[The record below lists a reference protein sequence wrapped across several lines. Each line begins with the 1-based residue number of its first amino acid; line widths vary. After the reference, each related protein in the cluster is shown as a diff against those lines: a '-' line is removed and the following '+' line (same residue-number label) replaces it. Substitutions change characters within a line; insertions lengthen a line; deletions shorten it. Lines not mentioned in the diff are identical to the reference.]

1 MAEQNE
7 VKTVLNGLV
16 WVEAPPSPTIPTHQP
31 KRDPNYRPTVARKP
45 APAPQAAPTPQAAA
59 PAQPQPAPVMI
70 DFWPEFFAYPGT
82 QRVSTF
88 DALAVVQAS
97 NTLSALLGREVINH
111 RANHPDAFEVI
122 ARLGR
127 AVLAR
132 YRPIALAEPVLPV
145 LLFDFNECAVLDSK
159 GLTKVLAGMR
169 SAYRDIA
176 QFQQD
181 YLNGKV
187 SGAQQMTAVY
197 HAGVLSQIW
206 NGLESAKYITPAE
219 AGFMRHHTD
228 SAVHQAALYTS
239 PFMYDGA

>member
-7 VKTVLNGLV
+7 VKTAVLNGLV
-16 WVEAPPSPTIPTHQP
+16 WVEAPPSPTIPTHRP
-31 KRDPNYRPTVARKP
+31 KRDPNYRPTVARQP
-45 APAPQAAPTPQAAA
+45 APLPTPQDAA

-82 QRVSTF
+82 QRVSAF

-97 NTLSALLGREVINH
+97 NTLSALLGREVISH
-111 RANHPDAFEVI
+111 RADHPDAFEVI

-132 YRPIALAEPVLPV
+132 YRPVAMAEPVLPV
-145 LLFDFNECAVLDSK
+145 LLFDFSVCAPLGSK
-159 GLTKVLAGMR
+159 DLGKIIVSMK
-169 SAYRDIA
+169 SAYRYIA

-181 YLNGKV
+181 YLNGTV
-187 SGAQQMTAVY
+187 NGAQRKTAVY

>member
-31 KRDPNYRPTVARKP
+31 KRDPNYRPTVARQP
-45 APAPQAAPTPQAAA
+45 APLPTPQAAA

-97 NTLSALLGREVINH
+97 NTLSALLGREVISH

-145 LLFDFNECAVLDSK
+145 LLFDFNECAALGREDLGK
-159 GLTKVLAGMR
+159 ILTGMR
-169 SAYRDIA
+169 SAYRYIA

-181 YLNGKV
+181 YLSGMV
-187 SGAQQMTAVY
+187 GGAQRKTAVY
-197 HAGVLSQIW
+197 HPGVLSQIW